1 MDPYFV
7 SDGVTIYHGDCR
19 DIIATLP
26 DNSID
31 AVVTDPPYGIEF
43 MGKQWDAFAPEV
55 SASTAGRTGRTTA
68 RNDGGMHAH
77 SLLSGSTLPTYGGAR
92 AKTLRCTGCG
102 KRDQFRNAHAC
113 TPDARWLS
121 EVINPHSAPGNMIGF
136 QEWCETWAAECLRV
150 LKPGGHMLAFGG
162 TRTYHRLACAIEN
175 AGFEIRDSIHWLY
188 GQGFPKSMNISKQI
202 DKAAGV
208 ERERQETQK
217 REQPSVGIHASGFG
231 VDGWAPQVD
240 TPITADAAAWQGWG
254 TALKPAHEPIVLAR
268 KPLIGTVTHCVL
280 NYGTGGLNIDAT
292 RIGYEGGGSQCEGG
306 DACKCGHGYSTENPV
321 KHPARND
328 ETFGRFPSNVIHDGS
343 DVILDMFPHTNGGQA
358 RTGNPKGKTFGG
370 GKMDENVVG
379 VWYGDEGSVA
389 RFFYCAKPSTA
400 ERDAGLHELD
410 NHETP
415 GVLRGRLDGGI
426 GNPEPTQPR
435 KNFHPTV
442 KPIAL
447 MRYLCRLIT
456 PPGGTILEPFTGSG
470 TTIAAAVFEEFNVI
484 GCEMTADYLPIIV
497 ARTKWAQ
504 TTNPDNPN
512 TTPAT
517 PQNVAPTLF

>member
-1 MDPYFV
+1 
-7 SDGVTIYHGDCR
+7 
-19 DIIATLP
+19 
-26 DNSID
+26 
-31 AVVTDPPYGIEF
+31 
-43 MGKQWDAFAPEV
+43 
-55 SASTAGRTGRTTA
+55 
-68 RNDGGMHAH
+68 
-77 SLLSGSTLPTYGGAR
+77 
-92 AKTLRCTGCG
+92 
-102 KRDQFRNAHAC
+102 
-113 TPDARWLS
+113 
-121 EVINPHSAPGNMIGF
+121 
-136 QEWCETWAAECLRV
+136 
-150 LKPGGHMLAFGG
+150 
-162 TRTYHRLACAIEN
+162 
-175 AGFEIRDSIHWLY
+175 
-188 GQGFPKSMNISKQI
+188 MNISKQI
-202 DKAAGV
+202 DKAAGA

-231 VDGWAPQVD
+231 VDGLAPQVD
-240 TPITADAAAWQGWG
+240 TPITAEAAAWQGWG

-268 KPLIGTVTHCVL
+268 KPLINTVTYCVL
-280 NYGTGGLNIDAT
+280 NYGTGGLNIDGCRVETTDSFGGGTKGTSGFAA
-292 RIGYEGGGSQCEGG
+292 GYEHDGWVAGSSLGRW
-306 DACKCGHGYSTENPV
+306 
-321 KHPARND
+321 PA
-328 ETFGRFPSNVIHDGS
+328 NVIHDGS
-343 DVILDMFPHTNGGQA
+343 D
-358 RTGNPKGKTFGG
+358 
-370 GKMDENVVG
+370 EVVG
-379 VWYGDEGSVA
+379 LFPSSKAGKPRPDRGTGGIWSESMGIPCGPQYGDDGSAA

-410 NHETP
+410 NHELP
-415 GVLRGRLDGGI
+415 GVLRGSVDGSL
-426 GNPEPTQPR
+426 GNDQPTAPR

>member
-102 KRDQFRNAHAC
+102 KRDQFRNAHPC

-175 AGFEIRDSIHWLY
+175 AGFEIRDSIQWLY
-188 GQGFPKSMNISKQI
+188 GQGFPKSMNVSKAI

-240 TPITADAAAWQGWG
+240 TPITAEAATWQGWG

-280 NYGTGGLNIDAT
+280 NYGTGGINIDGT
-292 RIGYEGGGSQCEGG
+292 RIGDEIMTEGYGTPSGSGIYRWNTTDE
-306 DACKCGHGYSTENPV
+306 AAPTNENPAT
-321 KHPARND
+321 HS
-328 ETFGRFPSNVIHDGS
+328 GRFPSNVLIDEHTAEL
-343 DVILDMFPHTNGGQA
+343 LDQQVP
-358 RTGNPKGKTFGG
+358 
-370 GKMDENVVG
+370 D
-379 VWYGDEGSVA
+379 VA

-400 ERDAGLHELD
+400 ERNAGLEGMPEKRPD
-410 NHETP
+410 ERTTTGMGTFDEKGVGKQANH
-415 GVLRGRLDGGI
+415 
-426 GNPEPTQPR
+426 
-435 KNFHPTV
+435 HPTV
-442 KPIAL
+442 KPISL

-470 TTIAAAVFEEFNVI
+470 TTIAAAVFEGFNVI
-484 GCEMTADYLPIIV
+484 GCEMTEEYLPIIV
-497 ARTKWAQ
+497 GRTKWAQ

-512 TTPAT
+512 TTPPT
-517 PQNVAPTLF
+517 PQNIAPTLF

>member
-1 MDPYFV
+1 MDPYFI
-7 SDGVTIYHGDCR
+7 SEGVTIYHGDCR

-31 AVVTDPPYGIEF
+31 AIVTDPPYGIEF
-43 MGKQWDAFAPEV
+43 MGRQWDAFAPEV
-55 SASTAGRTGRTTA
+55 AASTAGRTGRTTA
-68 RNDGGMHAH
+68 RNDGGMHRH

-102 KRDQFRNAHAC
+102 KRDQFRNAHPC

-121 EVINPHSAPGNMIGF
+121 EVINPHSAPGNMVGF
-136 QEWCETWAAECLRV
+136 QQWCETWAAECLRV
-150 LKPGGHMLAFGG
+150 LKPGGHMVAFGG
-162 TRTYHRLACAIEN
+162 TRTYHRLACAVEN
-175 AGFEIRDSIHWLY
+175 AGFEIRDSIQWLY
-188 GQGFPKSMNISKQI
+188 GQGFPKSMSVSKAI

-208 ERERQETQK
+208 ERERQEIQK
-217 REQPSVGIHASGFG
+217 RDKPSVGIKASGFG
-231 VDGWAPQVD
+231 ADGFAPQVD
-240 TPITADAAAWQGWG
+240 TPITAEAAAWQGWG

-280 NYGTGGLNIDAT
+280 NYGTGGINIDAT
-292 RIGYEGGGSQCEGG
+292 RIGTDGGGSQCEGG
-306 DACKCGHGYSTENPV
+306 EACKCGHGYSTENPV
-321 KHPARND
+321 KHAKRTD
-328 ETFGRFPSNVIHDGS
+328 ETVGRFPSNVLVDEFTAEL
-343 DVILDMFPHTNGGQA
+343 LDEQA
-358 RTGNPKGKTFGG
+358 Q
-370 GKMDENVVG
+370 D
-379 VWYGDEGSVA
+379 VA
-389 RFFYCAKPSTA
+389 RFFYCPKPSPL
-400 ERDAGLHELD
+400 ERDAGLHEL
-410 NHETP
+410 
-415 GVLRGRLDGGI
+415 
-426 GNPEPTQPR
+426 EPTEQTTAAR

-442 KPIAL
+442 KPVAL

-470 TTIAAAVFEEFNVI
+470 TTIAAAVFEGFNVI

-512 TTPAT
+512 TTPPT

>member
-188 GQGFPKSMNISKQI
+188 GQGFPKSMNVSKQI

-208 ERERQETQK
+208 EFVPK
-217 REQPSVGIHASGFG
+217 PASGVGFMNNND
-231 VDGWAPQVD
+231 DGYNTTLNQLVQVG
-240 TPITADAAAWQGWG
+240 TPTADAAAWQGWG
-254 TALKPAHEPIVLAR
+254 TSLKPAHEPIVLAR

-280 NYGTGGLNIDAT
+280 NYGTGAINIDAT
-292 RIGYEGGGSQCEGG
+292 RIGVDGGGSQCEGG
-306 DACKCGHGYSTENPV
+306 DACKCGHGYSTENAV
-321 KHPARND
+321 KHAARTD
-328 ETFGRFPSNVIHDGS
+328 ETFGRFPSNVL
-343 DVILDMFPHTNGGQA
+343 LDEHTAELLNEQV
-358 RTGNPKGKTFGG
+358 P
-370 GKMDENVVG
+370 D
-379 VWYGDEGSVA
+379 VA

-470 TTIAAAVFEEFNVI
+470 TTIAAAVFEDFNVI

-504 TTNPDNPN
+504 TTNPDNPD

>member
-31 AVVTDPPYGIEF
+31 AIVTDPPYGIEF

-208 ERERQETQK
+208 ERERQEIQK
-217 REQPSVGIHASGFG
+217 RDKPSVGIHASGYGAESF
-231 VDGWAPQVD
+231 APQVD
-240 TPITADAAAWQGWG
+240 TPITAEAAAWQGWG

-280 NYGTGGLNIDAT
+280 NYGTGGINIDGT
-292 RIGYEGGGSQCEGG
+292 RIGVDGGGSQCEGG
-306 DACKCGHGYSTENPV
+306 DACQCGHGYSTENAV
-321 KHPARND
+321 KHAKRTD
-328 ETFGRFPSNVIHDGS
+328 ETFGRFPSNVL
-343 DVILDMFPHTNGGQA
+343 LDEHTAELLDQQV
-358 RTGNPKGKTFGG
+358 P
-370 GKMDENVVG
+370 D
-379 VWYGDEGSVA
+379 VA

-410 NHETP
+410 NHELP

-426 GNPEPTQPR
+426 GNEKPTEPR

-470 TTIAAAVFEEFNVI
+470 TTIAAAVFEGFNVI
-484 GCEMTADYLPIIV
+484 GCEMTEDYLPIIV

-512 TTPAT
+512 TKPAT
-517 PQNVAPTLF
+517 PENVAPTLF